1 LYESPH
7 GTGDALAGFGSG
19 LVAIAPLALLLPL
32 PVAVPIIVLLDY
44 IASASH
50 GLNNPG
56 CD

>member
-1 LYESPH
+1 MYESPH